1 MTMFLSSSGIN
12 KNMFNWA
19 CTSYSNHETKKVEPM
34 RCHFVPF
41 VLCFF
46 FCENI
51 TKTFELKC
59 KQETKKVVNFGLGS
73 LLTGEP

>member
-1 MTMFLSSSGIN
+1 MTMFLSTLGIN

-19 CTSYSNHETKKVEPM
+19 CTSYSNRETKKIKPM
-34 RCHFVPF
+34 KCHFV
-41 VLCFF
+41 LWF

-59 KQETKKVVNFGLGS
+59 KQETKKVVNFGVGS

>member
-12 KNMFNWA
+12 KNMLNWA
-19 CTSYSNHETKKVEPM
+19 CASYSNDETKKVEPM
-34 RCHFVPF
+34 VIFYYG
-41 VLCFF
+41 FF